1 MNLVN
6 QATNAAIGAAIGAA
20 SSAAGDLLGGLSGGL
35 SGNAERFHFSCPAFM
50 GRFRV
55 LEINGEEG
63 ISRPFDFDLTLAVG
77 LYEPQPELAELVNQ
91 PALMRLHAD
100 YTSALDS
107 PRLTHGI
114 IWNMTRLREDDYF
127 VYYRVRFVPSLMRL
141 TQSSDC
147 KIYQF
152 KAIPDIITEVLK
164 EMGFS
169 GDDFRFIL
177 QEEHPEREYVVQ
189 YRESHFDFIQR
200 LLAEEGLYYFFTHED
215 VRHTLVM
222 TDTPTVAQPIMG
234 NPSVMFHGPGGGNAP
249 HDHIYRF
256 SITERVRSGAYTHT
270 DYDFSRPALELETA
284 HAADRFGELARFD
297 YPGRYDRPNPG
308 GQLARFRLEQYQTER
323 FEGSGASDVTRL
335 QAGQEFVLSG
345 HEHREYNDKYRL
357 TSIRHHARQPQVLE
371 QLGAGEPTIY
381 NNSFTCIPADV
392 PYRPRVPEKPIV
404 EGPQTA
410 IVVGPPGEEIYVD
423 EHGRVKVQFHWDRYG
438 EANEYSSCW
447 IRVSQQWAGAAYGSM
462 IIPRIGHEVIVDFL
476 EGNPDR
482 PIVTG
487 RVYHGTNVPP
497 YPLPENKT
505 VSTWKSDTH
514 KGEGS
519 NEIRFE
525 DEADQEEIYIH
536 AQKDTTIVT
545 ENDKN
550 QSTGHDETLYVGN
563 NRSKRIEVDQ
573 EESVGQN
580 HTITVGKD
588 QTEYVGEDYNGTIG
602 RHYSLD
608 VGQTAKVTV
617 VDKSDN
623 VIGSTLLVD
632 AGSDITAV
640 SATKITLL
648 AGASSIVMDA
658 GGNIKISG
666 VNVTLE
672 GAASVVEK
680 GACVSSN

>member
-1 MNLVN
+1 MSL
-6 QATNAAIGAAIGAA
+6 TDSITKAAAD
-20 SSAAGDLLGGLSGGL
+20 SLMSMAGVGGGLL
-35 SGNAERFHFSCPAFM
+35 GNAERFFFSCQAFP

-63 ISRPFDFDLTLAVG
+63 VSRPYEYDLTLAVG
-77 LYEPQPELAELVNQ
+77 RLEAQPELSMLVNE
-91 PALMRLHAD
+91 PALMKLHAD
-100 YTSALDS
+100 YAGALDA

-114 IWNMTRLREDDYF
+114 IWQMSRLREDDYF
-127 VYYRVRFVPSLMRL
+127 IYYRVRFVPSLMRL

-147 KIYQF
+147 KIFQL
-152 KAIPDIITEVLK
+152 KTIPDIITEVLSSN
-164 EMGFS
+164 GYA
-169 GDDFRFIL
+169 GDDYRFIL
-177 QEEHPEREYVVQ
+177 QENHPEREYVVQ

-200 LLAEEGLYYFFTHED
+200 LLAEEGMYYFFTHEAA
-215 VRHTLVM
+215 RHMMVI
-222 TDTPTVAQPIMG
+222 TDTPTVDQPING
-234 NPSVMFHGPGGGNAP
+234 NPLLTYHAPGGGVADFE
-249 HDHIYRF
+249 HVHKF
-256 SITERVRSGAYTHT
+256 SMTERVRTGSYTHT
-270 DYDFSRPALELETA
+270 DYDFSRPALQLETA
-284 HAADRFGELARFD
+284 HAAERFGELARFD
-297 YPGRYDRPNPG
+297 YPGRYYRPDPG
-308 GQLARFRLEQYQTER
+308 GDIARFRLEQHQVDQL
-323 FEGSGASDVTRL
+323 EGTGASDVPRL
-335 QAGQEFVLSG
+335 QTGMQFVLAG
-345 HEHREYNDKYRL
+345 HDNAQFNDKYFI
-357 TSIRHHARQPQVLE
+357 TSVRHHARQPQVLE
-371 QLGAGEPTIY
+371 QLGGSEPTIY
-381 NNSFTCIPADV
+381 SNSFTCIPTNV
-392 PYRPRVPEKPIV
+392 PYRTWVPDKPVV

-438 EANEYSSCW
+438 ENNEFSSCW
-447 IRVSQQWAGAAYGSM
+447 IRVSQMWAGAAYGGM

-476 EGNPDR
+476 EGDPDR
-482 PIVTG
+482 PIITG

-514 KGEGS
+514 KGSGS

-525 DEADQEEIYIH
+525 DEADKEEIYIH

-580 HTITVGKD
+580 NTITIGKD
-588 QTEYVGEDYNGTIG
+588 QTEYVGEDYTGTIG

-623 VIGSTLLVD
+623 KIGSTLLVD

-648 AGASSIVMDA
+648 TGASSIVMDA
-658 GGNIKISG
+658 AGNIVIKG

-680 GACVSSN
+680 GATVCSN